1 MGAQENRCATKISD
15 SEGVEKHLDSEALW
29 LFLDIPDIDSTNNA
43 WTWPHETLLVNAILI
58 SENRSPFSEKHY
70 KMYYFVGQEG
80 FLLSHHTRIWV
91 VPSPVH
97 SAILGLSSKLIR
109 QPRDGI
115 AVLQGGE

>member
-1 MGAQENRCATKISD
+1 MAM
-15 SEGVEKHLDSEALW
+15 V
-29 LFLDIPDIDSTNNA
+29 
-43 WTWPHETLLVNAILI
+43 LLVNAILI

-70 KMYYFVGQEG
+70 KMYYFVGQED
-80 FLLSHHTRIWV
+80 FLLSHHARIWV

-97 SAILGLSSKLIR
+97 SAILSLSSKLIR